1 MCPENTG
8 AVFNVFRGGAK
19 GDIAIQEGEKISGL
33 LYSQRRRLCE
43 RKTKR
48 AVKIHE

>member
-8 AVFNVFRGGAK
+8 VVFNVFRDGAE
-19 GDIAIQEGEKISGL
+19 GDTEIQGGEKVSGL
-33 LYSQRRRLCE
+33 LYSQRRRLYE

-48 AVKIHE
+48 AVKICE